1 MQIRNG
7 EIQYVVWDSYSA
19 ERSIFFSEGLL
30 RFAKR
35 YHGRVIHTQSVQVA
49 LSDGTTVD
57 KPVIII
63 YEVRP

>member
-7 EIQYVVWDSYSA
+7 DIQYVVWDSYSA
-19 ERSIFFSEGLL
+19 ERSSFFSEGVL

-35 YHGRVIHTQSVQVA
+35 YHGRVIHTQSVKVTLA
-49 LSDGTTVD
+49 DGTIVD

>member
-7 EIQYVVWDSYSA
+7 DIQYVVWDSYSA
-19 ERSIFFSEGLL
+19 ERSPFFSEGIL

-35 YHGRVIHTQSVQVA
+35 YHGRVVHTQSVMVTLA
-49 LSDGTTVD
+49 DGTTIA